1 VTQAQAVG
9 WRLELLRGTFAL
21 LVVLGLVSGA
31 CGRPAASSSADSPQ
45 AGSEIPQEPGAW
57 LGSDRRPTAVARE
70 ALALLAAAAAEGL
83 DPADY
88 DAAALSARADAVSAG
103 DSAPERAAA
112 FEADLTGAVARY
124 LQHLHQGRVNPR
136 DFGFK
141 LDDRVDEHDY
151 DALAREAVAGG
162 RLAATVAEL
171 TPPLQIYRNLRT
183 QLAVYRRLADDASLV
198 APPAPPASVRPGEP
212 YDGAVELRRMLAA
225 LGDLPSGSV
234 AREPG
239 IYDDELADAVGRF
252 QRRHGLSDDGVLGRA
267 TGEALRVPLSTRL
280 RQIELSL
287 ERLRWLPHVNAAP
300 LVAVNIPMFRMW
312 GWRDPLA
319 DTTPDIEM
327 GVIVGQALRNQT
339 PVFAELMRSVV
350 FRPYW
355 NVPASIVTGEILPA
369 VARDPDYLPKSD
381 MELVAGQSDASPVVP
396 ASPENIERLR
406 RGELR
411 LRQRPG
417 PGNSLGLAKFVFPND
432 DAVYMHG
439 TPAQQLFSRSR
450 RDFSH
455 GCIRVE
461 DPVALAEWVLRD
473 RGTTREQVLAAMA
486 GPSNQQVPLPRDVQV
501 VLFYMTAIVRPDD
514 GSVWFAEDIYLGDQ
528 ALDRAL
534 REKRYAR

>member
-1 VTQAQAVG
+1 MNG
-9 WRLELLRGTFAL
+9 SWF
-21 LVVLGLVSGA
+21 GA
-31 CGRPAASSSADSPQ
+31 DGRPTPD
-45 AGSEIPQEPGAW
+45 
-57 LGSDRRPTAVARE
+57 ARE
-70 ALALLAAAAAEGL
+70 GLALLTGAAAEGL
-83 DPADY
+83 DPTDY
-88 DAAALSARADAVSAG
+88 DAEALSARADALARG
-103 DSAPERAAA
+103 DAAPGEAAA
-112 FEADLTGAVARY
+112 FGSDLARALARY

-141 LDDRVDEHDY
+141 LDDRVDEHDF
-151 DALAREAVAGG
+151 AATVREAVAEH
-162 RLAATVAEL
+162 RLGAVAAEL

-183 QLAVYRRLADDASLV
+183 QLAAYRTLAADATLV
-198 APPAPPASVRPGEP
+198 APLAPPMPVRPGES
-212 YDGAVELRRMLAA
+212 YDSAADLRRLLAA
-225 LGDLPSGSV
+225 LGDLPAGGV
-234 AREPG
+234 APASTV
-239 IYDDELADAVGRF
+239 YDDELVEAVRRF
-252 QRRHGLSDDGVLGRA
+252 QRRHGLAADGVLGK
-267 TGEALRVPLSTRL
+267 TTFEALAVPMETRV

-287 ERLRWLPHVNAAP
+287 ERLRWLPHVSAAP

-319 DTTPDIEM
+319 DTTPDLEM

-339 PVFAELMRSVV
+339 PVFVELMQSVV

-355 NVPASIVTGEILPA
+355 NVPASIVSGEILPA
-369 VARDPDYLPKSD
+369 MAREPDYLSSNA

-396 ASPENIERLR
+396 ASPANVERLA

-461 DPVALAEWVLRD
+461 DPAALAEWVLRD
-473 RGTTREQVLAAMA
+473 RGTTRDEVLTAMA
-486 GPSNQQVPLPRDVQV
+486 GPPNQSVALPRDVQV

-514 GSVWFAEDIYLGDQ
+514 GRVWFAEDIYLGDQ